1 MIKFYPV
8 KKPVFAILMVLFFLV
23 SCQNQESSNKASDSK
38 APEVTPKAEIAT
50 QAEPAAET
58 PKGKYELKSGIVA
71 YKTQI
76 MGMETR
82 QTLSF
87 DDYGKKEATDIM
99 MEMMG
104 TKIHTVTLTKE
115 GYVYTLDMVNKTG
128 TKAPANPSNNANIDF
143 QNLSREMEKEMNL
156 KKEGTETFLGKTCE
170 KISIDYAKMQMKGSF
185 LVYKG
190 VALKVDTDM
199 GTLKMNLTAE
209 SFEENPQIPTEKFEI
224 PADIVITES

>member
-8 KKPVFAILMVLFFLV
+8 KKTVLAILMVLFFLV
-23 SCQNQESSNKASDSK
+23 SCQNQESSNKTGDSK
-38 APEVTPKAEIAT
+38 APEVTLKAETAT
-50 QAEPAAET
+50 QT
-58 PKGKYELKSGIVA
+58 PKSKYELKSGIVV
-71 YKTQI
+71 YQTQM
-76 MGMETR
+76 MGMEVK

-99 MEMMG
+99 METMG

-128 TKAPANPSNNANIDF
+128 TKVPANSMNNANIDF
-143 QNLSREMEKEMNL
+143 QNLSKEMEKEMNL
-156 KKEGTETFLGKTCE
+156 KKEGKETFLGKTCE

-199 GTLKMNLTAE
+199 GTMKMILAAQG
-209 SFEENPQIPTEKFEI
+209 FEENPQIPAEKFEI
-224 PADIVITES
+224 PADIMITES